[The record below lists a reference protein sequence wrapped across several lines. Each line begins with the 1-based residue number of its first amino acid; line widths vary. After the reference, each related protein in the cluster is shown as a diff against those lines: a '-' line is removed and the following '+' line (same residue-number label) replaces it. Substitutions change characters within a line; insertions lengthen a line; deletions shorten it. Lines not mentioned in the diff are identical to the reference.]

1 MISRLPWNTPLTVD
15 CNYAAAVD
23 TLTNGATGVLDIL

>member
-1 MISRLPWNTPLTVD
+1 MPWNMPLSRD

-23 TLTNGATGVLDIL
+23 TLTNGVTGVLDIL